1 MTKHTIELDGTFT
14 VSKGPRDKTWL
25 AKVERDLSTFPAGL
39 VLDVFLHGLKQL
51 GADSASGATS
61 EAEALGAM
69 EKKLDALWAGE
80 WSSRGEGSGVDE
92 RKRIE
97 RQIARTALKA
107 KLGGTS
113 VGWKEFT
120 GLADADQAAK
130 LDAIYAKN
138 AAKLLPAVDS
148 KLALL
153 AQERADKAA
162 LAGDLDL

>member
-1 MTKHTIELDGTFT
+1 MTKHTIELEGAFT
-14 VSKGPRDKTWL
+14 VSKGPRNGDWRAEASIDL
-25 AKVERDLSTFPAGL
+25 AAIPAGL
-39 VLDVFLHGLKQL
+39 VRELLLHGLKQKV
-51 GADSASGATS
+51 ADAASGATT

-69 EKKLDALWAGE
+69 GKAIDAILAGD
-80 WSSRGEGSGVDE
+80 WSSRAVGGGVDE
-92 RKRIE
+92 RKRVE
-97 RQIARTALKA
+97 RQIARAALKA

-113 VGWKEFT
+113 AGWKEFT
-120 GLADADQAAK
+120 GLSDADQAAK

-153 AQERADKAA
+153 AQERADKAS

>member
-1 MTKHTIELDGTFT
+1 MTKHTIELQGTFT

-25 AKVERDLSTFPAGL
+25 AKVERDLTTFPASL

-92 RKRIE
+92 RKRTE

-113 VGWKEFT
+113 AGWKEFA

>member
-1 MTKHTIELDGTFT
+1 MTKHTIELDGAFVVT
-14 VSKGPRDKTWL
+14 KGPRNGDWRAEASIDL
-25 AKVERDLSTFPAGL
+25 AAIPAGL
-39 VLDVFLHGLKQL
+39 VRELLLHGLKQKV
-51 GADSASGATS
+51 ADAASGAAT

-69 EKKLDALWAGE
+69 GKAIDAVLAGE
-80 WSSRGEGSGVDE
+80 WSSRATGGGVDE

-113 VGWKEFT
+113 AGWKEFT
-120 GLADADQAAK
+120 GMADADQAAK

>member
-1 MTKHTIELDGTFT
+1 MKHTIELEGAFVVT
-14 VSKGPRDKTWL
+14 KGPRNGDWRAEASIDL
-25 AKVERDLSTFPAGL
+25 AAIPAGL
-39 VLDVFLHGLKQL
+39 VRELLLHGLKQKVADAAAGAT
-51 GADSASGATS
+51 GADT
-61 EAEALGAM
+61 AM
-69 EKKLDALWAGE
+69 GLMQKAIDAVLAGE
-80 WSSRGEGSGVDE
+80 WSSRAVGGGVDE
-92 RKRIE
+92 RKRVE

-113 VGWKEFT
+113 AGWKEFA
-120 GLADADQAAK
+120 GLSDADQSAK
-130 LDAIYAKN
+130 LDGIYAKN